1 MGLHFMTDCSSW
13 RFEKGGESNGCDG
26 SRRAHIKL
34 WVPCRCMKG
43 MKSDW
48 LGHITWRKVKVKI
61 KVSNLE
67 RLDKRVEACNIWQHF
82 THKIDLTKHEP
93 STPIYKCKCFGKQE
107 GGGVEKRHERGDL

>member
-1 MGLHFMTDCSSW
+1 
-13 RFEKGGESNGCDG
+13 
-26 SRRAHIKL
+26 
-34 WVPCRCMKG
+34 

>member
-1 MGLHFMTDCSSW
+1 MTDCSSW